1 MTEQKRTCKH
11 GGVRQKVIVFLALL
25 VGVLAALFVWR
36 KPKELPEEIIGSEM
50 EDMTHPFT
58 FYGERYTLE
67 IPGSWEVCQKEN
79 FKVFEVPPGT
89 EGFLRPKGNSKTWL
103 LVQVIPL
110 TTKELMGVSDKETV
124 IGLLRRYC
132 LLGDDSKQIFW
143 HYEKY
148 SDLELD
154 DIMLLPTAAARNFC
168 PWEWI
173 FSHMRT
179 TRLFSPR
186 FSPRTG
192 NSGPRTRHISLK
204 SLHRRNTVKRFHK
217 VAYCMEII
225 SKLSLRCAL
234 T

>member
-1 MTEQKRTCKH
+1 MQGSMTEQKRTCKH

-154 DIMLLPTAAARNFC
+154 YIMLVADSRSEELLPLGMDIFPHEDHTLVFTSIFAKD
-168 PWEWI
+168 WEQ
-173 FSHMRT
+173 RT
-179 TRLFSPR
+179 KDAPY
-186 FSPRTG
+186 
-192 NSGPRTRHISLK
+192 I
-204 SLHRRNTVKRFHK
+204 V
-217 VAYCMEII
+217 EII
-225 SKLSLRCAL
+225 ASQKYRE
-234 T
+234 TVP